1 MRRHVSG
8 PARAGHNGPEF
19 QSEGRTMRRTVSW
32 MVVGVVM
39 LAGTAGAQTPRGAT
53 AQQTALLE
61 QAMRLKESRYQ
72 IGQIE
77 RLLEGAVEHGATV
90 IRDRLLAI
98 MPADMLLTENARARG
113 FRLDGYGVFFDV
125 EVPNLEGSVPWSFR
139 TLNQNDLGVNDALQT
154 IRAYIQATG
163 SNDVTVRQA
172 LESLELQ
179 VTPMTAAAV
188 TTAGPATASRTANAI
203 ASPAGQA
210 APVSNDPI
218 LANPNEAYRTAI
230 RAALIDAMLDHTRGL
245 GLGPNEWLTVAARS
259 SDDRPRLAPADTTGQ
274 TNLLSIRG
282 ADLDA
287 LLAGQITREEA
298 MKRVDVRV
306 F

>member
-1 MRRHVSG
+1 
-8 PARAGHNGPEF
+8 
-19 QSEGRTMRRTVSW
+19 MRRTVSW
-32 MVVGVVM
+32 TVVGVVI
-39 LAGTAGAQTPRGAT
+39 LVGTAGAQTPDRRGAT

-125 EVPNLEGSVPWSFR
+125 EVPTLEGSVPWSFR
-139 TLNQNDLGVNDALQT
+139 TLNQNDLGVNNALQT

-163 SNDVTVRQA
+163 GNDVTVRQA

-188 TTAGPATASRTANAI
+188 TTAAGPAASRTADGI
-203 ASPAGQA
+203 ASPVGQT